1 MKKEIDLNSFDI
13 VEFSINDFLELYHK
27 LLSAIFLPTVVEEY
41 DSEYFFDNLLEDFI
55 DKFWGDFVGWFKEL
69 LQEDEFLYFFEKI
82 TQLEEDIDNIEE
94 KISEIK
100 GYFGNK
106 TKFSN
111 NFVKAYLARKLTPL
125 IDHKA
130 NLIYQYLIV
139 VAEFLEFI
147 DKKESKKI
155 SWKK

>member
-1 MKKEIDLNSFDI
+1 MKKEIGLNDFDI
-13 VEFSINDFLELYHK
+13 IEFSINDFLELYHK
-27 LLSAIFLPTVVEEY
+27 LLSAMFLPTVVEEY

-55 DKFWGDFVGWFKEL
+55 DKFWEEFIEWFKGL
-69 LQEDEFLYFFEKI
+69 LQEEDFLYFFEKI
-82 TQLEEDIDNIEE
+82 NQLEEDIDNIDE
-94 KISEIK
+94 KISDIK
-100 GYFGNK
+100 QYFSNK
-106 TKFSN
+106 QKLSN
-111 NFVKAYLARKLTPL
+111 NFVRAYLARKLTPL
-125 IDHKA
+125 IDYKA